1 MIQRFL
7 THTWF
12 WLIPPLRAPVRH
24 TDALSSAAQSENHR
38 ASMDREWACNTGGRR
53 CPHPDAWQSPQGQVD
68 AGPPQVHHPA
78 AAAAR
83 KSGESTDLPCLE
95 QAVGIQKYPAIGI
108 HEPAGSAVSG
118 GTSNPQEHERRLNR
132 VEMVQDTFTQERA
145 MKLLAIG
152 LLVAMT
158 SVTLVRADLSLPPPK
173 GKKFVAV
180 KHAVK
185 LDKDITG
192 YVFFT
197 RPLGLRNGSFEKIEL
212 TADKAV
218 TLSGGGKFG
227 LQLLA
232 VPAAVV
238 KKYAT
243 ENELLAALTDKM
255 EGVASARFDRTGLL
269 PEKDERK
276 ELTVEHVITGFDA
289 KKGIQ
294 MKEYGDAS
302 KAPDKEE
309 SASAPAGISGVIGGL
324 AATAAFVTG
333 GLWLARRRRI
343 V

>member
-1 MIQRFL
+1 M
-7 THTWF
+7 
-12 WLIPPLRAPVRH
+12 
-24 TDALSSAAQSENHR
+24 
-38 ASMDREWACNTGGRR
+38 
-53 CPHPDAWQSPQGQVD
+53 
-68 AGPPQVHHPA
+68 
-78 AAAAR
+78 
-83 KSGESTDLPCLE
+83 
-95 QAVGIQKYPAIGI
+95 KYSAIGI
-108 HEPAGSAVSG
+108 QEQAGSAVSG
-118 GTSNPQEHERRLNR
+118 GPSNLQEHERRLNR
-132 VEMVQDTFTQERA
+132 VELAQDTFTQERA
-145 MKLLAIG
+145 MKPLAIG
-152 LLVAMT
+152 LLVAMA
-158 SVTLVRADLSLPPPK
+158 SVTLVRADGLLPPPK

-212 TADKAV
+212 NADKAV

-232 VPAAVV
+232 VPVAVV

-243 ENELLAALTDKM
+243 EKELLATLTDKM
-255 EGVASARFDRTGLL
+255 EGVASTRFDRTALL

-294 MKEYGDAS
+294 MRDDKDAP

-309 SASAPAGISGVIGGL
+309 SASAGIGGVISGL

-333 GLWLARRRRI
+333 GFWLVRRRRNG
-343 V
+343 

>member
-1 MIQRFL
+1 
-7 THTWF
+7 
-12 WLIPPLRAPVRH
+12 
-24 TDALSSAAQSENHR
+24 
-38 ASMDREWACNTGGRR
+38 
-53 CPHPDAWQSPQGQVD
+53 
-68 AGPPQVHHPA
+68 
-78 AAAAR
+78 
-83 KSGESTDLPCLE
+83 
-95 QAVGIQKYPAIGI
+95 
-108 HEPAGSAVSG
+108 
-118 GTSNPQEHERRLNR
+118 
-132 VEMVQDTFTQERA
+132 MVQDTFTQERA